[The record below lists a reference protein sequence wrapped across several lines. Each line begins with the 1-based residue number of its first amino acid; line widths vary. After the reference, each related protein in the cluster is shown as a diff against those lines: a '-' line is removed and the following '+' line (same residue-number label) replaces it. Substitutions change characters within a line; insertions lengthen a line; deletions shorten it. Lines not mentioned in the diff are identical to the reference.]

1 MHAEHLLVDFTK
13 RRAVIGGQSR
23 EGFTLLHTEGVQRE
37 GFFKG
42 WVQEI
47 RVSADRRDGGQAIG
61 QIKCIGFVQGEQKGQ
76 GSGRVIGDFVGGV
89 DQFAPLLL
97 TSHHVVHHF
106 HGVDVI
112 VHFTS
117 THAHADH
124 VGHAHARFTVIG
136 QLFERRKNALL
147 PRFKRGAEG
156 GWIFGGP
163 VVLGGQCSQIDL
175 PTFA

>member
-1 MHAEHLLVDFTK
+1 MVHFTK

-42 WVQEI
+42 RVQEI
-47 RVSADRRDGGQAIG
+47 RVSADRWDGGQAIG
-61 QIKCIGFVQGEQKGQ
+61 QIKSIGLVQGEQEGQ
-76 GSGRVIGDFVGGV
+76 GAGRVIGDFVGGV
-89 DQFAPLLL
+89 DQFASLLL
-97 TSHHVVHHF
+97 AGHHVVHHF

-124 VGHAHARFTVIG
+124 VGHTHARFTVVG
-136 QLFERRKNALL
+136 QLFERCQNALL
-147 PRFKRGAEG
+147 PRFKRGAESG
-156 GWIFGGP
+156 CIFRGP
-163 VVLGGQCSQIDL
+163 VVLGGQCSKIDL
-175 PTFA
+175 PTLA